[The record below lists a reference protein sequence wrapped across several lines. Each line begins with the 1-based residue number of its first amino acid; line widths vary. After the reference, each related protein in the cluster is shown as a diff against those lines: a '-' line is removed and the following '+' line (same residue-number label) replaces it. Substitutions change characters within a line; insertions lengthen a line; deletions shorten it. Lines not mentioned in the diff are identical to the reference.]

1 MRGEEQRVANMKML
15 KPAEIRQVFD
25 AFKAQNP
32 NPQTELI
39 APNTYTLLVAVILSA
54 QATDKSV
61 NKATESLFK
70 VADTPEK
77 MMALGVEKLENYI
90 KSIGLY
96 HAKARHVIEMSRQL
110 IENYGSA
117 VPGTREKLESLSGV
131 GRKTA
136 NVILNVVYR
145 QKTMPVDTHIL
156 RIAPRIGLAAGK
168 TPEKVE
174 QELVACIP
182 CEYMEH
188 AHHWLILHG
197 RYVCTAKSP
206 KCAEC
211 CIRDVCAKNGV

>member
-1 MRGEEQRVANMKML
+1 MNMKML

-39 APNTYTLLVAVILSA
+39 APNDYTLLVAVILSA

-77 MMALGVEKLENYI
+77 MLALGVEKLEGYI

-110 IENYGSA
+110 IENYGSS
-117 VPGTREKLESLSGV
+117 VPNTREKLESLSGV

-136 NVILNVVYR
+136 NVILNVVYK

-156 RIAPRIGLAAGK
+156 RIGPRIGLAAGK

-182 CEYMEH
+182 DEYMEH

-206 KCAEC
+206 KCEEC
-211 CIRDVCAKNGV
+211 CIRDVCAKNGI